1 MKYWAHFVLSAI
13 FMVIAAGLCAVL
25 VVSYSSSRL
34 KCSNEGCE
42 VWEKDG
48 LVAASHRV
56 WRSARPVSLAI
67 YHAAQETPALYVVS
81 VHGDSQ
87 RITSLNETV
96 AQVNKIK
103 AELSDLPAG
112 TDYLVSGSS
121 VSWEWYV
128 LAVLVTVSAG
138 INLYGS
144 LRALINRP

>member
-1 MKYWAHFVLSAI
+1 MKYWVHLALSAI

-34 KCSNEGCE
+34 KCSNDGCE

-48 LVAASHRV
+48 MTSASHRV

-67 YHAAQETPALYVVS
+67 YQTAQETPALYVVS
-81 VHGDSQ
+81 VHGDSL

-96 AQVNKIK
+96 GNVNKIK
-103 AELSDLPAG
+103 AELGDLPVG
-112 TDYLVSGSS
+112 TDYQVSGSS
-121 VSWEWYV
+121 VSWEWYL
-128 LAVLVTVSAG
+128 LAALLAASAG
-138 INLYGS
+138 INLVGS

>member
-13 FMVIAAGLCAVL
+13 FMLIAAGLCAVL
-25 VVSYSSSRL
+25 VVSYSSSHL
-34 KCSNEGCE
+34 TCGIEGCE

-48 LVAASHRV
+48 LVATSHRV

-67 YHAAQETPALYVVS
+67 YQAAQETPALYVVS
-81 VHGDSQ
+81 VHGDSL

-103 AELSDLPAG
+103 AELNDLPAG
-112 TDYLVSGSS
+112 TDYLVSGSA
-121 VSWEWYV
+121 VSWEWYL
-128 LAVLVTVSAG
+128 LAILVAASAA
-138 INLYGS
+138 INLVAS